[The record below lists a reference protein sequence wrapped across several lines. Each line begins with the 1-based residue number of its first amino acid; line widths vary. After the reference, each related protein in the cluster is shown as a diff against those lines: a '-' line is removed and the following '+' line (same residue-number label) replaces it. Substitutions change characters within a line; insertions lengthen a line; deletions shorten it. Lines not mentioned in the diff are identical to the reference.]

1 MATETTFFSYSRTDS
16 DFVLKL
22 AKDLRDAGAEL
33 WLDQL
38 DIKAGSHWDSS
49 IEAALNNAPRL
60 IVILSPASV
69 SSDNVMD
76 EVSYGLETGKTVI
89 PVLLSQCTMPFRLR
103 RLQHIDF
110 TGDYQMGLNQ
120 LLEALGKT
128 AGPNLKSKSITQE
141 RKLLQTKIAD
151 EIPDRDTTEQSG
163 ASNNFKDSRVKKGNS
178 KKYMLLGGVVIII
191 ALAIWAAMNLGSD
204 KEGTELKAWNKA
216 LQQNDSSAYALYKQ
230 NFPTGTYVAQ
240 AKDKLD
246 SIAKLT
252 STSLT
257 SPIKDPIIKEN
268 NKDKNTGENESSQLV
283 ANTDISPE
291 TPQIKKDPFYA
302 IMVAAPKTDREAKAR
317 IMMLK
322 RNGFDADYLW
332 IPDYASLSGAQFYA
346 VYIGPYTTQ
355 QECEVATEEYRKKHP
370 NAYGLLVSQDRRRV
384 QINGIGKVKV
394 TDTGGQ

>member
-22 AKDLRDAGAEL
+22 AKDLREAGAEL

-76 EVSYGLETGKTVI
+76 EVSFALETGKTVI

-110 TGDYQMGLNQ
+110 TGDYQIGLNQ
-120 LLEALGKT
+120 LLEAVGKT
-128 AGPNLKSKSITQE
+128 AGQNLKSKSITKE
-141 RKLLQTKIAD
+141 REPLQTKSVD
-151 EIPDRDTTEQSG
+151 EISVGDSAERSG
-163 ASNNFKDSRVKKGNS
+163 VSNNFRDSRVKKGNS
-178 KKYMLLGGVVIII
+178 KKYMLLGGGVIII
-191 ALAIWAAMNLGSD
+191 ALAIWATMNLGSD
-204 KEGTELKAWNKA
+204 KEGNDLKGWNKA
-216 LQQNDSSAYALYKQ
+216 LQQNDSSGYALYQQ
-230 NFPTGTYVAQ
+230 NFPTGAYVVQ
-240 AKDKLD
+240 AKEKMD
-246 SIAKLT
+246 SIAELT

-257 SPIKDPIIKEN
+257 SPIQDPIIKEN
-268 NKDKNTGENESSQLV
+268 TKDKNKGENESSQQV

-291 TPQIKKDPFYA
+291 RPQIKKDPFYA
-302 IMVAAPKTDREAKAR
+302 IMVGAPKTDKEAKAR

-322 RNGFDADYLW
+322 GNGFAADYLW
-332 IPDYASLSGAQFYA
+332 IPDYASLSGARLYA

>member
-16 DFVLKL
+16 AFVLKL

-49 IEAALNNAPRL
+49 IEAALNIAPRL

-76 EVSYGLETGKTVI
+76 EVSFALETGKTVI

-110 TGDYQMGLNQ
+110 TGDYQMGLSQ
-120 LLEALGKT
+120 LLEAVGKT
-128 AGPNLKSKSITQE
+128 AGLNLKSKSLTKE
-141 RKLLQTKIAD
+141 RESLQTKIAD
-151 EIPDRDTTEQSG
+151 EIPVGDAAEQSG

-178 KKYMLLGGVVIII
+178 KKYMLLGGGVIII

-216 LQQNDSSAYALYKQ
+216 LQQNDSSAYAIYKQ

-240 AKDKLD
+240 AEGKLD

-252 STSLT
+252 STS
-257 SPIKDPIIKEN
+257 SIRPIQDSITKVN
-268 NKDKNTGENESSQLV
+268 NKDKNTNVNEPPKPV
-283 ANTDISPE
+283 DNIDTSPE
-291 TPQIKKDPFYA
+291 RPQIKKDPFYA
-302 IMVAAPKTDREAKAR
+302 IMVAAPKTGREAKAR
-317 IMMLK
+317 IIMLK

-332 IPDYASLSGAQFYA
+332 IPDYASLSGAQVYA
-346 VYIGPYTTQ
+346 VYIGPYSTQ